1 MVKVKICANKI
12 VYKKCQGDSIMT
24 KKIIFDLDNTLLF
37 LSDEWKEAYEKFID
51 KYNLN
56 ISAEDLFISIG
67 NFEKNI
73 KNIVVSSK
81 KLCDFVNNNLSANFT
96 EEMFLEL
103 SEMYADTSLLNINK
117 INDVLNS
124 LSKKYELIAYTNW
137 FTDDQIKRL
146 KKYDLDK
153 FFTKVYGWDILPKKP
168 SKEGLS
174 EIIKNDNIEN
184 YIFIGDSIELD
195 LEVPYSIGIA
205 TIFYNRKNIK
215 QNKYKEIFK
224 IEELKKVL

>member
-1 MVKVKICANKI
+1 MIKKI
-12 VYKKCQGDSIMT
+12 V
-24 KKIIFDLDNTLLF
+24 FDLDNTLLF
-37 LSDEWKEAYEKFID
+37 LSDEWEENYKRFID

-56 ISAEDLFISIG
+56 ISANDLFLCIG
-67 NFEKNI
+67 NFEKKM
-73 KNIVVSSK
+73 KNIVVSK
-81 KLCDFVNNNLSANFT
+81 QKLSEYVSNDLSIDFT
-96 EEMFLEL
+96 IDMILEL
-103 SEMYADTSLLNINK
+103 SEIYNNTPLLNTDTIY
-117 INDVLNS
+117 DALNY
-124 LSKKYELIAYTNW
+124 LSEKYELIAYTNW

-174 EIIKNDNIEN
+174 EIIKNDDIEN

-195 LEVPYSIGIA
+195 LEVPYSMGIA

-224 IEELKKVL
+224 IEELKNIL

>member
-1 MVKVKICANKI
+1 MIKKI
-12 VYKKCQGDSIMT
+12 V
-24 KKIIFDLDNTLLF
+24 FDLDNTLLF
-37 LSDEWKEAYEKFID
+37 LSDKWEENYKKFID
-51 KYNLN
+51 KYKLN
-56 ISAEDLFISIG
+56 ISANDLFLCIG
-67 NFEKNI
+67 NFEKNM
-73 KNIVVSSK
+73 KNIVVSK
-81 KLCDFVNNNLSANFT
+81 QKLSEYVSNHLSIDFT
-96 EEMFLEL
+96 TDMILEL
-103 SEMYADTSLLNINK
+103 SEIYNNTSLLNTDTIY
-117 INDVLNS
+117 DVLNY
-124 LSKKYELIAYTNW
+124 LSEKYELIAYTNW

-174 EIIKNDNIEN
+174 EIIKNDDIEN

-195 LEVPYSIGIA
+195 LEFPYSMGIT

-215 QNKYKEIFK
+215 QNKYKEILK

>member
-1 MVKVKICANKI
+1 MI
-12 VYKKCQGDSIMT
+12 

-37 LSDEWKEAYEKFID
+37 LSDEWEENYKRFVD
-51 KYNLN
+51 KYNLS
-56 ISAEDLFISIG
+56 ISANELFLSIG
-67 NFEKNI
+67 NFEKSM
-73 KNIVVSSK
+73 KNIVVSK
-81 KLCDFVNNNLSANFT
+81 QKLSEYVSNDLSIDFTTN
-96 EEMFLEL
+96 MILEL
-103 SEMYADTSLLNINK
+103 LEIYDNTSLLNTDTIY
-117 INDVLNS
+117 DVLNY
-124 LSKKYELIAYTNW
+124 LSEKYELIAYTNW
-137 FTDDQIKRL
+137 FTDNQINRL

-184 YIFIGDSIELD
+184 YIFIGDNIELD
-195 LEVPYSIGIA
+195 IEVPYSMGIT

-215 QNKYKEIFK
+215 QNKYKEILK

>member
-1 MVKVKICANKI
+1 MIKKI
-12 VYKKCQGDSIMT
+12 V
-24 KKIIFDLDNTLLF
+24 FDLDNTLLF
-37 LSDEWKEAYEKFID
+37 LSDEWEENLKKYVD

-56 ISAEDLFISIG
+56 ISANDLFLCIR

-73 KNIVVSSK
+73 KNIVVSK
-81 KLCDFVNNNLSANFT
+81 QKLSEYVSNDLSIDFTTN
-96 EEMFLEL
+96 MILEL
-103 SEMYADTSLLNINK
+103 LEIYDNTSLLNTDTIYD
-117 INDVLNS
+117 ILNY
-124 LSKKYELIAYTNW
+124 LSEKYELIAYTNW

-153 FFTKVYGWDILPKKP
+153 FFTKIYGWDILPKKP

-174 EIIKNDNIEN
+174 EIIKNDDIEN

-195 LEVPYSIGIA
+195 LEVPYSMGIA

-224 IEELKKVL
+224 IEELKNIL